1 MPSTCGIQL
10 ENSSRTVFS
19 TMAETEC
26 LSSQG
31 KFVPFTREADTV
43 FSHLYQST
51 EPEKEISIWL
61 DEKEQQHSKRQQLND
76 SVSNLTD
83 GCVSPLQSTLNTEW
97 DDISSTQRKYYARKA
112 GEIFA
117 GTLSVLCPGQ
127 EEALWESIRRDPLLK
142 SDGGTEGT
150 KRKYFDDISELI
162 DALIEAHN

>member
-1 MPSTCGIQL
+1 MEEMPSTCGIQL
-10 ENSSRTVFS
+10 ENSFRTVFS

-31 KFVPFTREADTV
+31 TFVPLEEADTV

-61 DEKEQQHSKRQQLND
+61 DEKEQQHSKRQQLKD

-83 GCVSPLQSTLNTEW
+83 DCVSPLQSTLNTEW

-127 EEALWESIRRDPLLK
+127 EEALW
-142 SDGGTEGT
+142 
-150 KRKYFDDISELI
+150 
-162 DALIEAHN
+162 

>member
-1 MPSTCGIQL
+1 MPVIARNVCS
-10 ENSSRTVFS
+10 F
-19 TMAETEC
+19 
-26 LSSQG
+26 
-31 KFVPFTREADTV
+31 READTV
-43 FSHLYQST
+43 FSQLSQST

-117 GTLSVLCPGQ
+117 GTLSVLSPGQ

-142 SDGGTEGT
+142 GDGGTEGT
-150 KRKYFDDISELI
+150 IINEAESWQTKRQILSLFGMIS
-162 DALIEAHN
+162 AVQSCRV